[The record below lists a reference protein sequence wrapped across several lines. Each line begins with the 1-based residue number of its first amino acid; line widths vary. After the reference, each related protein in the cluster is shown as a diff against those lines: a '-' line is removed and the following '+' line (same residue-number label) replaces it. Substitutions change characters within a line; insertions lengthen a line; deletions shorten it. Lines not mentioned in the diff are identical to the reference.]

1 MPAWP
6 FGKRRSTIEDDT
18 DTTDSTS
25 ATSRRWVIAATI
37 AIGLAIGLGGFTF
50 VYARGASYLTNDPE
64 ACGNCH
70 IMNEHLDAWF
80 KSSHHAVAA
89 CNDCH
94 TPHNFIGKYVTKAR
108 NGFWHSFYFTTGR
121 FPDPLR
127 ITEDNREVTEGA
139 CRHCHGEI
147 VAAIDPPLRHAEAP
161 APRVMSDSI
170 VVASVP
176 STGAGDMSCIRCH
189 RYVGHLVR

>member
-1 MPAWP
+1 MSAWP
-6 FGKRRSTIEDDT
+6 FGTRSSSIEG
-18 DTTDSTS
+18 DTTTG
-25 ATSRRWVIAATI
+25 AVSRRWLIAAAL
-37 AIGLAIGLGGFTF
+37 AIGLAIGLGAFTF

-80 KSSHHAVAA
+80 KGSHHAVAT

-94 TPHNFIGKYVTKAR
+94 TPHNVIGKYVTKAR

-127 ITEDNREVTEGA
+127 ITEGNREVTEGA
-139 CRHCHGEI
+139 CRYCHGEI
-147 VAAIDPPLRHAEAP
+147 VAAIDPPSRHANVP
-161 APRVMSDSI
+161 APRVVADSI
-170 VVASVP
+170 AVAP
-176 STGAGDMSCIRCH
+176 TPATGAGEMSCVRCH